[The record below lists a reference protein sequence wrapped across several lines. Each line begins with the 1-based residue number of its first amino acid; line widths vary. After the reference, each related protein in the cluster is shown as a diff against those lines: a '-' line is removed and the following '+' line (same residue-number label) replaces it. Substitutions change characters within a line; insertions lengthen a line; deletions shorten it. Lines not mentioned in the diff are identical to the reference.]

1 MCREPSRS
9 VAFWVARAVG
19 SMLTCMFSAFAL
31 HSMMLTCRG
40 PAAGEAAADC
50 YVCLAHH
57 TRCAV
62 CLQDEANELE
72 RELLQEL
79 FRHLLLEAG
88 QVYKQRQQ
96 DGWHDEDTPA
106 ADHAAWDAAAAAGEA
121 DSEEE
126 DSDLEEGESD
136 DETEAAHKAALRRAK
151 QRRSWKPSKGEVLMI
166 LVGMMLLGELFVM
179 LDMLG
184 LFNRRR

>member
-1 MCREPSRS
+1 MQGPCC
-9 VAFWVARAVG
+9 WQL
-19 SMLTCMFSAFAL
+19 LTAL
-31 HSMMLTCRG
+31 C
-40 PAAGEAAADC
+40 
-50 YVCLAHH
+50 VCC
-57 TRCAV
+57 T
-62 CLQDEANELE
+62 LQDEANELE
-72 RELLQEL
+72 TELLQEL

-106 ADHAAWDAAAAAGEA
+106 ADQAAWDAAAAAAEA
-121 DSEEE
+121 DSDEE
-126 DSDLEEGESD
+126 SDLEGESD
-136 DETEAAHKAALRRAK
+136 EGEAAHQAALRRAK
-151 QRRSWKPSKGEVLMI
+151 QRRSWKPSKGEVLII